1 MSSVEAHPELSAEAR
16 AAMSDRAKVK
26 WREATLE
33 RRKSI
38 LAALQRGM
46 AKMLSHRK
54 TKPESFVES
63 ILVEIKTE
71 FLF

>member
-1 MSSVEAHPELSAEAR
+1 
-16 AAMSDRAKVK
+16 
-26 WREATLE
+26 
-33 RRKSI
+33 
-38 LAALQRGM
+38 M